1 MAPDRLT
8 KNVSST
14 SSVVSPTTGTEIVF
28 VPCPGVN
35 VSVPEVVV

>member
-14 SSVVSPTTGTEIVF
+14 SSVVSPTIGTEIVF